1 MATKTLKT
9 RIQVKYDTY
18 TNWFNNN
25 PTPLKGEIC
34 VVVVPAETGA
44 VVQEP
49 ALLFKVGDGTSDFK
63 TLPFTGA
70 KAADVYS
77 WAKAEN
83 KPTYQASE
91 IEGLEAY
98 IGDKVQ
104 DTNTKYKV
112 VADANNSRKFYLQK
126 KDLNDADYTTQDT
139 FEIPAETVYTLVEG
153 TENGTVKFNGTNV
166 SVHGLGSAAYEDASA
181 FDTAGAAQTAETNAK
196 TYADGKDTAIAA
208 AKKAGEDAQ
217 AAAEAAQTAA
227 DAAQGDVDAL
237 EGKVGTVTDGKTVVG
252 LISEVKETATAN
264 ANAIGVLKGGDTVDG
279 SVAKQVKDAIN
290 EFATNVSEDGKVNT
304 FKELVDYVA
313 QHGSEYT
320 DAIGDIATN
329 KSDIA
334 TLKGDASTAGSVAK
348 AVADAKAEMQTEI
361 DKKVTAETGKGLIS
375 DAEKTKLAG
384 IEEGADVNLIEII
397 KVGGTAAAISNKTVE
412 LGALAGKS
420 EVAKDDLA
428 AALKAELEA
437 KAKDADLAAIAK
449 SGNAIDLVQTEGD
462 YLIFDC
468 GTSATVI

>member
-1 MATKTLKT
+1 MTTKTLKT

-83 KPTYQASE
+83 KPIYQASE
-91 IEGLEAY
+91 IQGLEAY

-112 VADANNSRKFYLQK
+112 VVDTNNNRKFYLQK

-166 SVHGLGSAAYEDASA
+166 PVHGLGSAAYENASA
-181 FDTAGAAQTAETNAK
+181 FDAAGAAQTAETNAK
-196 TYADGKDTAIAA
+196 DYADGKDTAIAA

-217 AAAEAAQTAA
+217 TAANAAQT
-227 DAAQGDVDAL
+227 DVDAL
-237 EGKVGTVTDGKTVVG
+237 ESKVGTVADGKTIVG
-252 LISEVKETATAN
+252 LISEVKETVTAN
-264 ANAIGVLKGGDTVDG
+264 YNAIGILKGGDTVDG

-304 FKELVDYVA
+304 FKELIDYVA
-313 QHGSEYT
+313 QHGNEYT
-320 DAIGDIATN
+320 AAIGDIATN

-334 TLKGDASTAGSVAK
+334 TLKGDVSTAGSVAK
-348 AVADAKAEMQTEI
+348 AVSDAKTEMQEEI
-361 DKKVTAETGKGLIS
+361 DKKVTAEIGKGLIS

-384 IEEGADVNLIEII
+384 IEEGADVNLIEVI
-397 KVGGTAAAISNKTVE
+397 KVGNTAADISNKTVK

-420 EVAKDDLA
+420 EVAKGDLA
-428 AALKAELEA
+428 EALKAELEA
-437 KAKDADLAAIAK
+437 KAKDEDLATIAK